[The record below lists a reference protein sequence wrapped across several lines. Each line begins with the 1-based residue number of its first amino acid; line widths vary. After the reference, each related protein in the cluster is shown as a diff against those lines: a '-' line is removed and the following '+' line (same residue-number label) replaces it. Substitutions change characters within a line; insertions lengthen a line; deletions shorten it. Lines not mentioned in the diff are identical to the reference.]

1 MERRQWLILE
11 TNADEAGAVV
21 QVPPSLDHLRQ
32 DDLPPNSHPKFHL
45 RCLRDRRRHILRPV
59 IPGNYVVRRPKISCS
74 WRRRRRTR
82 TNRPRWRRVW
92 RRFAPMSRLGFTAEC
107 GGGRKDAA
115 TQHGNRSLH
124 LHLRRHRVCGHLDS
138 AAAFVVIRD
147 WPNRRGAAT
156 PSPLSLPRLLCFA
169 ETWP

>member
-1 MERRQWLILE
+1 M
-11 TNADEAGAVV
+11 A
-21 QVPPSLDHLRQ
+21 
-32 DDLPPNSHPKFHL
+32 HPGWVFG
-45 RCLRDRRRHILRPV
+45 CLRRACRRRVTHVVVPRNNVNEEDLR
-59 IPGNYVVRRPKISCS
+59 ISCS

-156 PSPLSLPRLLCFA
+156 PSPLSLLSAL
-169 ETWP
+169 ETWQ